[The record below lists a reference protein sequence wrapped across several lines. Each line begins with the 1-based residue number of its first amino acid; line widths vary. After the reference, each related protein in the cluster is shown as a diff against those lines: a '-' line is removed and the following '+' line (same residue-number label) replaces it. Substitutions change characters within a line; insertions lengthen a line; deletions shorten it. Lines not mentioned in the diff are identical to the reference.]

1 VLSGLFGLFGMYSF
15 ANMFNLFMGVT
26 LLVLAIWAYVRYS
39 GEMRDI
45 GSHIDTG
52 ASAIWEYV
60 LRPVYIK
67 LVAKGLE
74 TATSEMLMDGMMG
87 QKKSN

>member
-15 ANMFNLFMGVT
+15 ANMFNLMMGVT

-45 GSHIDTG
+45 GSHIDSG
-52 ASAIWEYV
+52 ASVIWEYV
-60 LRPVYIK
+60 LKPVYIK
-67 LVAKGLE
+67 MAAKGLE
-74 TATSEMLMDGMMG
+74 AATTDMLIDGMM
-87 QKKSN
+87 KKSK